1 MEIFPSDPAH
11 SLATVGLCEGHAN
24 TPARFA
30 IIDSETNGLSAASR
44 IVEFAC
50 VVVSESFEI
59 LESFETVINPGSQV
73 RGTRIH
79 GLRQS
84 DLIGAPDFRDVASD
98 IAGLI
103 EGRIVVGHHLAFDWS
118 VLRSEFRRLGASVR
132 SDARGVCTASLA
144 RATLGSPASLTS
156 VCRRLGIPADKLHT
170 AMGDVLATLRVLEE
184 LANRLGD
191 QPMTQPVSRVAKGWK
206 LQAAV
211 RPVPRAEAMYR

>member
-11 SLATVGLCEGHAN
+11 SLAAVGVCDGHAN
-24 TPARFA
+24 THARFA

-59 LESFETVINPGSQV
+59 LKSFETVINPGSKV

-84 DLIGAPDFRDVASD
+84 DLIGAPDFSDVASD

-103 EGRIVVGHHLAFDWS
+103 EGRIVVGHYLAFDWT
-118 VLRSEFRRLGASVR
+118 VLRSEFQRLGASLR

-144 RATLGSPASLTS
+144 RSTLGGPVGLVS
-156 VCRRLGIPADKLHT
+156 VCCRLGIPADGLHT
-170 AMGDVLATLRVLEE
+170 AMGDVLATRRVLEE
-184 LANRLGD
+184 LAYGLGD
-191 QPMTQPVSRVAKGWK
+191 QPRAEPVSRVVRGWS

-211 RPVPRAEAMYR
+211 RPVPRAEAIYR